1 MQVGYGESERENES
15 QKEKIHKWLNQVW
28 YLKCV
33 KKFEAGARTQLICGD
48 VRGILLSE
56 ENKLQNN
63 VYESIF

>member
-1 MQVGYGESERENES
+1 MTEPIMIS
-15 QKEKIHKWLNQVW
+15 QMCDE
-28 YLKCV
+28 V